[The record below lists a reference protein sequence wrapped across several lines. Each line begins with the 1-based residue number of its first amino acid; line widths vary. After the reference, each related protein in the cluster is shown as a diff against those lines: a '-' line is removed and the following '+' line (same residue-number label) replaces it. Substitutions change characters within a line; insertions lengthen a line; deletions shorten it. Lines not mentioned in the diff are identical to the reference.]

1 MITDDILLFLGSLVK
16 KARNYGVSVTNL
28 KLPPITS
35 FAVGK
40 THPYLLISAMITAI
54 TYVLRKFQATCYTF

>member
-1 MITDDILLFLGSLVK
+1 MK
-16 KARNYGVSVTNL
+16 KAKSYGVTVTDL

-40 THPYLLISAMITAI
+40 NSNILTNLLNYIM
-54 TYVLRKFQATCYTF
+54 YCYSI

>member
-1 MITDDILLFLGSLVK
+1 MK
-16 KARNYGVSVTNL
+16 KAKNYGVTVTDL

-40 THPYLLISAMITAI
+40 TPHS
-54 TYVLRKFQATCYTF
+54 

>member
-1 MITDDILLFLGSLVK
+1 VK
-16 KARNYGVSVTNL
+16 KAKSYGVTVTDL

-40 THPYLLISAMITAI
+40 MI
-54 TYVLRKFQATCYTF
+54 LS